1 MTVLMKMQRCSK
13 FQSKS
18 KTLEKKIL
26 LIIFSFVLVSISSQV
41 YAQEELGVMIEQQTI
56 IFEVGKHSNTHVKH
70 VIETGAWGTDR
81 PRIIEILP
89 GMHSNLT
96 VTDEDGDRLNFSHD
110 GETFEESKF
119 IILNQKLGN
128 YDLVAEYDLDNYME
142 KENGLWKKKLS
153 FDFDVLVMF
162 DDDIELIFANS
173 RPIDV
178 TDARGINCIGCN
190 LTIEY
195 FDDKKLITKEISTSE
210 GKFEIQFLSNNE
222 ISEMGFIEGG
232 AQVLNF
238 SVEDKDQ
245 LHILKIPIEN
255 FLNPYE
261 VYFTVEDD
269 VSLDQI
275 DKIRKTEFSQDET
288 HVSIS
293 FRTVGEGT
301 ISIVGATPE
310 EHQKRLEQIENMK
323 ANEVKNEKVEEKKGI
338 ALPIPGTKAA
348 SELASEFTQMDE
360 GEKEDTL
367 SFAGELEKGQ
377 TQNSDNSMT
386 IVGIIV
392 GLIIVGIISGVIFKL
407 KKN

>member
-81 PRIIEILP
+81 PRIVEILP
-89 GMHSNLT
+89 GMHSNLM
-96 VTDEDGDRLNFSHD
+96 VVDEDGDRLNFSHD

-210 GKFEIQFLSNNE
+210 GKFEIEFLSNNE
-222 ISEMGFIEGG
+222 ISEVGFIEGG

-238 SVEDKDQ
+238 SVENNDQ

-269 VSLDQI
+269 ISLDQI
-275 DKIRKTEFSQDET
+275 DKIRKTEFGQNET
-288 HVSIS
+288 HVNIS
-293 FRTVGEGT
+293 FRTFGEG
-301 ISIVGATPE
+301 IVSIVGATPE
-310 EHQKRLEQIENMK
+310 EHQKRLEQIEDIK
-323 ANEVKNEKVEEKKGI
+323 SREVKSIPKVDEEKGL
-338 ALPIPGTKAA
+338 ALPIPGTQAA
-348 SELASEFTQMDE
+348 SELATQYSQTNQEKVDE
-360 GEKEDTL
+360 L
-367 SFAGELEKGQ
+367 SFADELKKGQ